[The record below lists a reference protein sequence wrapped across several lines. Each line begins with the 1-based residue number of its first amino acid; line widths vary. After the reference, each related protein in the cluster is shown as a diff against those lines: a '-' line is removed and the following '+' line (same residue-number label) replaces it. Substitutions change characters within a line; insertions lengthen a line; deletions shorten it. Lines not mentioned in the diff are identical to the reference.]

1 MADHL
6 HPASVFKCLGDETR
20 VRLMLMLT
28 SEGDLCVCDL
38 TCALAE
44 SQPKVSRH
52 LAQLRAC
59 GLLEDRRQGQ
69 WVYYRLHPNLPRW
82 VLDVLHTT
90 LESNRYRLDQDL
102 KRFAELTDRANACP

>member
-1 MADHL
+1 MANHL

-20 VRLMLMLT
+20 VRLMLIIAK
-28 SEGDLCVCDL
+28 EGDLCVCDL
-38 TCALAE
+38 THALAE

-69 WVYYRLHPNLPRW
+69 WVYYRLHPDLPRW
-82 VLDVLHTT
+82 VFDVLHTT
-90 LESNRYRLDQDL
+90 LESNQHWLEQNM
-102 KRFAELTDRANACP
+102 KRIAELADRPSACL